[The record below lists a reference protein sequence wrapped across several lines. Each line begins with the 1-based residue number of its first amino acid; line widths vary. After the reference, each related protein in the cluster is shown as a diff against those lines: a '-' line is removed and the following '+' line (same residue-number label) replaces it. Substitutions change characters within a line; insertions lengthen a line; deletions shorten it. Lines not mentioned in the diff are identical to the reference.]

1 MNVTGSAGIATLSA
15 TNMYAAGFCQW
26 WFALWEDVA
35 SFPDANKDQE
45 LTQAPTLK
53 AGKSWYGPITVNRH
67 EFGLKE
73 QLSTAAAGLFYKIEL
88 EGYIGGSNRNHER
101 LLQNLPYH
109 RLVVIGQQRAGG
121 LMKFIGG
128 PDSWL
133 KFNFEQDS
141 GKIGDSAIT
150 SIKLTGQQLHKGL
163 VITEFS
169 GVPSIPPI
177 TPENPTGGGGSG
189 EGSVQN
195 GTEVIM
201 VTNQP
206 THTIAWTQSR
216 KDAFGDFPLIQVWFK
231 NGSNWDLANVP
242 IQTDA
247 AAPNQTQFL
256 IDFTGATDAMI
267 IIK

>member
-1 MNVTGSAGIATLSA
+1 MNVTGSAGIAALSS
-15 TNMYAAGFCQW
+15 NNIYSAGLCQW
-26 WFALWEDVA
+26 WFALHEDVA
-35 SFPDANKDQE
+35 TFPDANENQE
-45 LTQAPTLK
+45 LTTAPTLK

-67 EFGLKE
+67 EFGIKE
-73 QLSTAAAGLFYKIEL
+73 QLKRAAAGIFYQIDL
-88 EGYIGGSNRNHER
+88 EGYIGGNSRNQER

-133 KFNFEQDS
+133 LFNFDQDS
-141 GKIGDSAIT
+141 GKVDGSAIT
-150 SIKLTGQQLHKGL
+150 GVKLTGQQMHKGL

-177 TPENPTGGGGSG
+177 TPQNPGGVGGG
-189 EGSVQN
+189 ETSVQN
-195 GTEVIM
+195 STEVIM

-206 THTIAWTQSR
+206 SITIAWTQAR
-216 KDAFGDFPLIQVWFK
+216 KDAFGDFPMIQVWFK
-231 NGSNWDLANVP
+231 NGSTWDLANVP

-256 IDFTGATDAMI
+256 IDFTGATEAMI